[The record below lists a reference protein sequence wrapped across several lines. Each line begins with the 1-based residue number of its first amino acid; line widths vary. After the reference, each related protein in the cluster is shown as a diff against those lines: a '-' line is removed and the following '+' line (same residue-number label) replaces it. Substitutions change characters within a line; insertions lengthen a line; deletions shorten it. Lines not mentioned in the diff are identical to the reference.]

1 MNNIIYDIVVKN
13 RELIENNQFQEL
25 YNQLYDSKN
34 TAELTN
40 VLLEAG
46 INPAPY
52 FNKRVPSFCF
62 YDTDLINIELNP
74 SCSQL
79 GDYSF
84 YESAVENINLKNVQL
99 IGVSSFERCKFEY
112 LEIGNCAIGNN
123 AFRYCNKL
131 KSIECDGAV
140 IEQSG
145 FANCTSLTD
154 VKFSSSGLLG
164 KFAFSGCKRLKNIN
178 LDYFSQL
185 RDKALQGTAIEEVT
199 LGEGCSYVDSNVF
212 KNCKQLKKI
221 TFLSG
226 ETRLTKDTFWTD
238 EQKITVCCLRN
249 SEVHDQLSS
258 MNNPFIRIEFI

>member
-1 MNNIIYDIVVKN
+1 MNNIIYDIIVKN
-13 RELIENNQFQEL
+13 RELIENNQFQEV
-25 YNQLYDSKN
+25 YNKLYDSKN

-46 INPAPY
+46 INPASY

-62 YDTDLINIELNP
+62 YETDLTNIELDP
-74 SCSQL
+74 SCSQI

-84 YESAVENINLKNVQL
+84 YESAVKNINLKNIQM
-99 IGVSSFERCKFEY
+99 IGTRSFERCKIEQ
-112 LEIGNCAIGNN
+112 LTTRNCIIKNN
-123 AFRYCNKL
+123 AFRSCNRL

-154 VKFSSSGLLG
+154 AVFSSSGWLG
-164 KFAFSGCKRLKNIN
+164 RLAFSGCTHLNNIN
-178 LDYFSQL
+178 LEHFSQL
-185 RDKALQGTAIEEVT
+185 GDRALQGTAIEEGA
-199 LGEGCSYVDSNVF
+199 LGEACIHVDSNVF

-226 ETRLTKDTFWTD
+226 KTRITKDTFWTD
-238 EQKITVCCLRN
+238 EQQITVFCLRN
-249 SEVHDQLSS
+249 SDVHDQLSS
-258 MNNPFIRIEFI
+258 MNNPFISIEFI